1 MSEGNWKDNVDK
13 ARDFIENNNLAR
25 GECFVAMQTAILKF
39 GDDTTEIFKCGVMFG
54 AAKMLDVEPEI
65 NQAVTLAQFRIE
77 NKRLQSKI
85 NELQDENPI

>member
-1 MSEGNWKDNVDK
+1 MTGNWKDYIERAKDL
-13 ARDFIENNNLAR
+13 IENNDLAR
-25 GECFVAMQTAILKF
+25 AECFVAMQTAILKF

-77 NKRLQSKI
+77 NKRLQAKI
-85 NELQDENPI
+85 KELQNENPI